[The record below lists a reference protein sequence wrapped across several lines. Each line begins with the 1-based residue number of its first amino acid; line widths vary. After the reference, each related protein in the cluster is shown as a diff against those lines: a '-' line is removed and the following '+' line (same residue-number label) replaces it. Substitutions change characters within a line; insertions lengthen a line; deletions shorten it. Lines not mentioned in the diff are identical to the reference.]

1 MKSQK
6 KNEKLKKKEIS
17 KNNEKKKFSWLY
29 NIRTQSIP
37 RENEISKKKW
47 KIKKKRKSQKK

>member
-37 RENEISKKKW
+37 RENEISKKNENS
-47 KIKKKRKSQKK
+47 KKMKCEK